1 MFARNSSVIK
11 NSDKSEIKADFTVA
25 LAGNPNVGKSTIF
38 NTLTGLNQHTGNW
51 TGKTVECSSGTAKIK
66 DKEFLFTDLP
76 GTYSMTD
83 FSEEETVTREFLANE
98 NSDCVVIVTDATVIE
113 RNLSFALQVLS
124 LQKNA
129 ILCLNLCDEAEKNG
143 IIIDIDEL
151 SLNLGVPVIC
161 TCATRKGGIKE
172 LKNTIYDICT
182 NKRKCFRV
190 ERNFKGIDVLNTENH
205 KYNSEMLAE
214 KAKQICKQTVFF
226 SNKTMNEKSRKADKI
241 LTSKAVGIPLMLLL
255 FGLLFWITAVGANY
269 PSEWLSLFFDFLKDE
284 LYNLFNLL
292 SMPEFITGILID
304 GVYTTLTWVISVMLP
319 PMAIFFPLFSII
331 EDSGYLPRIAFNL
344 DKFFA
349 KCGAHGKQSLTMA
362 MGIGCNACGVTGCR
376 IIESPQERLIAILTN
391 NFMPCNGRFP
401 TLIAIIMMFFAGST
415 FGIVSSIEVAAIL
428 LGIIVLCV
436 LFTLLVSKFLS
447 LTIAKGE
454 PSGFALELP
463 PYRKPQ
469 ILKTIV
475 RSMLDR
481 TLFVLGRAVIVAAP
495 AGAIIWLTAN
505 IYIGDASILSYCTDF
520 FEPFGQLIGLDG
532 VIVMAFILGFP
543 ANETVIPIIIMSYM
557 ASGTLVDYTSYEQ
570 LLELFSANGW
580 TVITAVCTMIMCV
593 MHFPCSTTCLT
604 IKKETGSL
612 KWTLVSALLPTA
624 IGIILCLITANIMR
638 IFI

>member
-1 MFARNSSVIK
+1 MFARNSSVTE
-11 NSDKSEIKADFTVA
+11 KSEKTAVKADFKVA

-38 NTLTGLNQHTGNW
+38 NALTGLNQHTGNW

-66 DKEFLFTDLP
+66 DKTFLFTDLP
-76 GTYSMTD
+76 GTYSMID

-129 ILCLNLCDEAEKNG
+129 VLCLNLCDEAKKNG

-151 SLNLGVPVIC
+151 SLNLGIPVIC
-161 TCATRKGGIKE
+161 TCATRKGGINE
-172 LKNTIYDICT
+172 LKDTIYDICT
-182 NKRKCFRV
+182 GKRKCFRV
-190 ERNFKGIDVLNTENH
+190 ERNYTNIDVLNTENH
-205 KYNSEMLAE
+205 KQNTEILAE
-214 KAKQICKQTVFF
+214 KSKEICKQTVSC
-226 SNKTMNEKSRKADKI
+226 SNKTMNERSRKADKI

-269 PSEWLSLFFDFLKDE
+269 PSEWLSVFFDFIKGE
-284 LYNLFNLL
+284 LNNLFELL
-292 SMPEFITGILID
+292 SVPKFFTGVLID
-304 GVYTTLTWVISVMLP
+304 GVYTTLTWVVSVMLP

-401 TLIAIIMMFFAGST
+401 TLIAIIMMFFAGSA

-436 LFTLLVSKFLS
+436 LFTLLISKLLS

-495 AGAIIWLTAN
+495 AGAVIWLTAN
-505 IYIGDASILSYCTDF
+505 IYIGNASILSYCTDF
-520 FEPFGQLIGLDG
+520 LDPFGQLIGLDG

-612 KWTLVSALLPTA
+612 KWTLVSALLPTL

>member
-1 MFARNSSVIK
+1 MFARNSTKEVRFNNEFKIE
-11 NSDKSEIKADFTVA
+11 DYHIV

-38 NTLTGLNQHTGNW
+38 NSLTGMNQHTGNW
-51 TGKTVECSSGTAKIK
+51 TGKTVECASGIAKIK
-66 DKEFLFTDLP
+66 DKLFSVVDLP
-76 GTYSMTD
+76 GTYSMLP
-83 FSEEETVTREFLANE
+83 FSEEERAAANYLANNE
-98 NSDCVVIVTDATVIE
+98 MECVVIVVDANIIE

-124 LQKNA
+124 VKKNA
-129 ILCLNLCDEAEKNG
+129 VLCINLCDEAEKNG
-143 IIIDIDEL
+143 IIIDSDEL
-151 SLNLGVPVIC
+151 SLNLGIPVVCI
-161 TCATRKGGIKE
+161 CATKKRGLKE

-182 NKRKCFRV
+182 QKKKCFKV
-190 ERNFKGIDVLNTENH
+190 EINFKGIDVLNAENH
-205 KYNSEMLAE
+205 KVNSERLAKKSRE
-214 KAKQICKQTVFF
+214 ICKQAVFF
-226 SNKTMNEKSRKADKI
+226 SSEKINDKSRKIDKI
-241 LTSKAVGIPLMLLL
+241 LTSKATGIPLMLLL
-255 FGLLFWITAVGANY
+255 FGLLFWITAIGANY
-269 PSEWLSLFFDFLKDE
+269 PSEWLSSFFDFIKGE

-292 SMPEFITGILID
+292 SIPDFFTGILID
-304 GVYTTLTWVISVMLP
+304 GVYTTLSWVVSVMLP

-376 IIESPQERLIAILTN
+376 IIESPQERLIAIVTN

-415 FGIVSSIEVAAIL
+415 FGIVSSIEAAAIL

-436 LFTLLVSKFLS
+436 LFTLLISKLLS
-447 LTIAKGE
+447 ITIAKGE
-454 PSGFALELP
+454 PSSFALELP

-505 IYIGDASILSYCTDF
+505 IYIGNASILSYCTDF
-520 FEPFGQLIGLDG
+520 LNPFGQLIGLDG

-570 LLELFSANGW
+570 LLQLFSANGW

-612 KWTLVSALLPTA
+612 KWTLASAILPTV

>member
-1 MFARNSSVIK
+1 MFARNSTKEVRFNNEFKTEDYHI
-11 NSDKSEIKADFTVA
+11 V

-38 NTLTGLNQHTGNW
+38 NSLTGMNQHTGNW
-51 TGKTVECSSGTAKIK
+51 TGKTVECASGIAKIK
-66 DKEFLFTDLP
+66 DKLFSVVDLP
-76 GTYSMTD
+76 GTYSMLP
-83 FSEEETVTREFLANE
+83 FSEEERAAANYLANNE
-98 NSDCVVIVTDATVIE
+98 MECVVIVVDANIIE

-124 LQKNA
+124 VKKNA
-129 ILCLNLCDEAEKNG
+129 VLCINLCDEAEKNG
-143 IIIDIDEL
+143 IIIDSDEL
-151 SLNLGVPVIC
+151 SLNLGIPVVCI
-161 TCATRKGGIKE
+161 CATKKCGLKE

-182 NKRKCFRV
+182 QKKKCFKV
-190 ERNFKGIDVLNTENH
+190 ERNFSDIDVLNTENH
-205 KYNSEMLAE
+205 KENSEKLAKKSKE
-214 KAKQICKQTVFF
+214 ICKQAVFF
-226 SNKTMNEKSRKADKI
+226 RSETMNEKSRKVDKI
-241 LTSKAVGIPLMLLL
+241 LTSKSIGIPLMLLL
-255 FGLLFWITAVGANY
+255 FGLLFWITAIGANY
-269 PSEWLSLFFDFLKDE
+269 PSEWLSVFFDFIKGE

-292 SMPEFITGILID
+292 SVPDFFTGILID
-304 GVYTTLTWVISVMLP
+304 GVYTTLTWVVSVMLP

-344 DKFFA
+344 DKFFS

-401 TLIAIIMMFFAGST
+401 TLIAIIMMFFAGSA
-415 FGIVSSIEVAAIL
+415 FGIISSIEVAAIL

-436 LFTLLVSKFLS
+436 LLTLLVSKLLS
-447 LTIAKGE
+447 ITVAKGE
-454 PSGFALELP
+454 PTGFALELP

-505 IYIGDASILSYCTDF
+505 IYIGNVSILSYCTDF
-520 FEPFGQLIGLDG
+520 LNPFGQLIGLDG

-557 ASGTLVDYTSYEQ
+557 ASGTLVDFTSYEQ

-580 TVITAVCTMIMCV
+580 TVITAVCTMIMCI

-612 KWTLVSALLPTA
+612 KWTLVSAILPTM
-624 IGIILCLITANIMR
+624 IGIILCLITANTMR